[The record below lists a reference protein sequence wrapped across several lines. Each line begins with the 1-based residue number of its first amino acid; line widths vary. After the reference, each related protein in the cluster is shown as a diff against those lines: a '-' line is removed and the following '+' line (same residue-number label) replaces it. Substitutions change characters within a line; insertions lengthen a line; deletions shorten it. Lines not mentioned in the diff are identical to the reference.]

1 MVPSLVVHC
10 INEVE
15 LRGMSEPGLYRVNGG
30 TTEVKCLKEKFL
42 KRKGA
47 PNLSEV
53 YKFEANK
60 YKAKHLLLSLI
71 TRCLREPLITVR
83 LWADFVRA
91 TTISDKQD
99 ADAALYQAIS
109 ELPQLNRN
117 TLAFLTLHLQRL
129 SGSPECKMPIRNLAK
144 VFGPILVG
152 YSCQNLSPA
161 SLFTETRNQVTVVEN
176 LLKIPSDYWANFV
189 NPENLSNLVTHKTA
203 ELRYTPPKEFLLK
216 RSTSRCF
223 FNTPLTSGRTL
234 MRKNR
239 KKYFATPPSR
249 AGF

>member
-1 MVPSLVVHC
+1 MILPMVPSLVVHC

-30 TTEVKCLKEKFL
+30 ATEVKCLKEKFL

-47 PNLSEV
+47 PKLSEV
-53 YKFEANK
+53 D
-60 YKAKHLLLSLI
+60 I
-71 TRCLREPLITVR
+71 TTICSTLKDFLRCLREPLITVR

-109 ELPQLNRN
+109 ELPQLNRD
-117 TLAFLTLHLQRL
+117 TLAFLTLHLQRV

-161 SLFTETRNQVTVVEN
+161 SSLFTETRNQVT
-176 LLKIPSDYWANFV
+176 
-189 NPENLSNLVTHKTA
+189 SNSYEEK
-203 ELRYTPPKEFLLK
+203 
-216 RSTSRCF
+216 
-223 FNTPLTSGRTL
+223 
-234 MRKNR
+234 
-239 KKYFATPPSR
+239 
-249 AGF
+249 